1 MLNVQNV
8 VLLIFIF
15 IACLANILTNVKF
28 RYCKSRCCKTQIS
41 ISEFK
46 SIHLFSDSLHYSQF
60 SCLVQEQILGWWLVR
75 DSFDHHIPDDYC
87 QLSCGC
93 THGNSSSA
101 FCFSSSVRIMRLVTT
116 SFPP

>member
-46 SIHLFSDSLHYSQF
+46 SIHLFSDSLHHSQF
-60 SCLVQEQILGWWLVR
+60 SFLVQEQILGWWLVR
-75 DSFDHHIPDDYC
+75 NLFDHHFQIITAGF
-87 QLSCGC
+87 LSVVL
-93 THGNSSSA
+93 SA
-101 FCFSSSVRIMRLVTT
+101 TVLPFLWHKRMSNWAQVYFHNLL
-116 SFPP
+116 F